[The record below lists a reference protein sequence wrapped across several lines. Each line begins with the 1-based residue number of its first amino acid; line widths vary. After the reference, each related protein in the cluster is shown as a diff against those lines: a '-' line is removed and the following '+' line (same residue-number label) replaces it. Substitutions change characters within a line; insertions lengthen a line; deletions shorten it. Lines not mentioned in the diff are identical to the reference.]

1 MTGALVKPADERA
14 QTVRTLSRTRRVTS
28 VEMPKRL
35 LEEAFSPADQP
46 SKFSKGCILLS
57 NSPVKLPEL
66 VAHLSSNLEEL
77 IRCGE
82 HSKILILDGTHGN
95 KVGTDGM
102 KEKTFYQV
110 SFLEETC
117 QILGTRHHLNRKRSL
132 LPNYE
137 KIK

>member
-14 QTVRTLSRTRRVTS
+14 QTVRTLSRTRRFTS

-35 LEEAFSPADQP
+35 LEEAFLPANPP

-77 IRCGE
+77 ISRGE
-82 HSKILILDGTHGN
+82 QSKILILDGTHGN
-95 KVGTDGM
+95 EEGTDGM
-102 KEKTFYQV
+102 KEKTFYQR
-110 SFLEETC
+110 SFLEETS
-117 QILGTRHHLNRKRSL
+117 QILGTRYHLNRRRSL